1 MPSGLRQ
8 VELVEKLNNRGRSNQ
23 QRVDYVVGVDESGN
37 SKEGPFVMTAVQ
49 CPRSCGETLAELLI
63 NQGLEPWKS
72 KSSSTPAELSNED
85 LSTSVSSLIGSLADT
100 PVTWHAVGGWGSY
113 NKQER
118 AMIAC
123 IVTTKAMTGSN
134 DSSVPNYDGPAT
146 LMHDGGRRMYGN
158 SQIAIRKAANRQ
170 FSGFADRHTPVY
182 VSFIPEGDKTYP
194 EITAA
199 DYISGYL
206 RSEIQSRGIEGIRSL
221 DRINDSWRASSQ
233 EPPATLYQIRAR
245 RRGRRQRKE
254 ERAAAWIDGRRP
266 PESDSWD
273 GSQLESLVNRL
284 KSDTVREY
292 LLNEL

>member
-8 VELVEKLNNRGRSNQ
+8 VELVEKLNDGGRSNQ
-23 QRVDYVVGVDESGN
+23 QRVDHVVGVDESGN

-49 CPRSCGETLAELLI
+49 CPRSCGETLAKLLI
-63 NQGLEPWKS
+63 HHGLEPWKS
-72 KSSSTPAELSNED
+72 KSSSTPAEMSNEE
-85 LSTSVSSLIGSLADT
+85 LSANISSLIDSLSDT

-113 NKQER
+113 SKQER

-123 IVTTKAMTGSN
+123 IVTTKSMTGSD
-134 DSSVPNYDGPAT
+134 DSPVPDYDGPAT

-182 VSFIPEGDKTYP
+182 VSFMSDGDKTYP

-199 DYISGYL
+199 DYISAYL
-206 RSEIQSRGIEGIRSL
+206 RSEIPSRSIESIRSL
-221 DRINDSWRASSQ
+221 DRIDESWRASSK
-233 EPPATLYQIRAR
+233 EPPATLYEIRAR
-245 RRGRRQRKE
+245 RRGRPQQKE

-266 PESDSWD
+266 PQRDSWD
-273 GSQLESLVNRL
+273 GSQLDSLVDRL